1 MNTTTPNNITRIR
14 IFTAFTSLILSLIA
28 VYFDDLINRDGVL
41 YVDMARGFLQG
52 GLEETAKLYN
62 WPFFSIIIAYL
73 HKLTTLT
80 IETCAYL
87 LCSLLFILL
96 NDTLVRISHK
106 ILPNKQQLLIAVL
119 FILCFQPINEY
130 RDFIIRDIGY
140 WAFSALTLYYFMLF
154 IEAPTIKTATIW
166 QLVAVL
172 AVLFR
177 VEGIVILLGL
187 PLFLFAIQKPSDG
200 LRNSLLLNYLFIL
213 SLLPIILIALNSFS
227 PHAAFN
233 KIDSIREYTSLNN
246 FLIILNNN
254 ATILKTQ
261 ILNEYSER
269 YAGLILVSGLL
280 FMLLYKLLKAFS
292 LGYIVLYL
300 TSWWQQKPIKPNPNY
315 SLLYYFFTLNA
326 LILIVFVLHKYFITT
341 RHTVLT
347 LISFLLIMLPIL
359 CRFLEKAWS
368 TRNRFILVFAGIILS
383 FSLIDSIVQSNSKSY
398 IKNTAIWAADNLPQ
412 GSSILTD
419 DNLIQFYAK
428 TQKTNTN
435 IILDSLKNYHNY
447 DYVIVIKKK
456 KDLENYTLSNE
467 KQLPLIYSQ
476 KNNKG
481 DSIIIYSTKQ

>member
-1 MNTTTPNNITRIR
+1 M
-14 IFTAFTSLILSLIA
+14 
-28 VYFDDLINRDGVL
+28 
-41 YVDMARGFLQG
+41 DMARGFLQG

-62 WPFFSIIIAYL
+62 WPFFSILIAYL

-80 IETCAYL
+80 IETSAYL
-87 LCSLLFILL
+87 LCSLLFLLL
-96 NDTLVRISHK
+96 NDTLVRISSK

-119 FILCFQPINEY
+119 LILCFQPINEY

-140 WAFSALTLYYFMLF
+140 WACSALTLYYFMLF
-154 IEAPTIKTATIW
+154 IEAPTIKIATIW

-187 PLFLFAIQKPSDG
+187 PLFLFAIQKPLDG
-200 LRNSLLLNYLFIL
+200 LKNSLLLNYLFIL
-213 SLLPIILIALNSFS
+213 SLLPIILIALNSLS

-246 FLIILNNN
+246 FLIILNDN
-254 ATILKTQ
+254 AAILKTQ
-261 ILNEYSER
+261 ILNKYSER

-292 LGYIVLYL
+292 LGYIALYL
-300 TSWWQQKPIKPNPNY
+300 TSWWQQKPVKPSPNH
-315 SLLYYFFTLNA
+315 SLLYYFFTLNI

-341 RHTVLT
+341 RHIVLT
-347 LISFLLIMLPIL
+347 LISFLLIILPLL
-359 CRFLEKAWS
+359 CSFLEKAWS
-368 TRNRFILVFAGIILS
+368 ARNRSILAFAGIILS

-398 IKNTAIWAADNLPQ
+398 IKNTAIWAAENLPQ

-419 DNLIQFYAK
+419 DNVIRYYAK
-428 TQKTNTN
+428 THKSNTN
-435 IILDSLKNYHNY
+435 ITLDSLKNYHNY

-456 KDLENYTLSNE
+456 KYLENQTLFNK
-467 KQLPLIYSQ
+467 KQFSLMHSQ
-476 KNNKG
+476 KNKRG
-481 DSIIIYSTKQ
+481 DSVRIYSTKL

>member
-1 MNTTTPNNITRIR
+1 MNTITANDITKIR

-96 NDTLVRISHK
+96 NDTLVRITHK
-106 ILPNKQQLLIAVL
+106 ILPNKQQLLIAAL

-172 AVLFR
+172 SVLFR
-177 VEGIVILLGL
+177 VEGIVILLAL
-187 PLFLFAIQKPSDG
+187 PLFLFAIQKPLDG
-200 LRNSLLLNYLFIL
+200 LKSSLLLNYLFIL

-233 KIDSIREYTSLNN
+233 KIDSIKDYTSINN

-254 ATILKTQ
+254 TAILKTQ

-315 SLLYYFFTLNA
+315 SLLYYFFTLNI

-341 RHTVLT
+341 RHIVLT
-347 LISFLLIMLPIL
+347 LISFLLIMLPIV
-359 CRFLEKAWS
+359 CSFLEKAWS
-368 TRNRFILVFAGIILS
+368 TKNRSILTFAGIILS
-383 FSLIDSIVQSNSKSY
+383 FCLIDSIVQSNSKSY

-419 DNLIQFYAK
+419 DNLIQYYAK
-428 TQKTNTN
+428 TQKRNTN
-435 IILDSLKNYHNY
+435 ITLDRLINYHNY
-447 DYVIVIKKK
+447 DYVIVIKKGMN
-456 KDLENYTLSNE
+456 LEHQALFNE
-467 KQLPLIYSQ
+467 KKLPLIYSK
-476 KNNKG
+476 KNKKG
-481 DSIIIYSTKQ
+481 DRVIIYSTKQ